1 MIDLIVNL
9 TAIIVMGGL
18 LYVAYD
24 AVTHKSYKHYIKS
37 LSKNITI

>member
-1 MIDLIVNL
+1 MVDIIVNI

-24 AVTHKSYKHYIKS
+24 AITHKPYKHQ
-37 LSKNITI
+37 N